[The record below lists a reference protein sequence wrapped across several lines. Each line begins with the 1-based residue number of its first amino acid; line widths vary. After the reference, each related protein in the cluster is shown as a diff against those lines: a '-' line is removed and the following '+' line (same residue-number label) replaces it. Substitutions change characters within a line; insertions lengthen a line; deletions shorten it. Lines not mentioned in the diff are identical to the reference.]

1 MVCSERMPQS
11 PCPPDA
17 IAENVTVN
25 ANCLAA
31 VELVTDLDGA
41 LSLSAARQDLGWVEI
56 VSHVPNELLFLPI
69 YDVPVV
75 PVAQLG
81 PLGTK
86 GIESGRAVG
95 VWLALSESYGFSI
108 LLS

>member
-1 MVCSERMPQS
+1 MPES

-17 IAENVTVN
+17 IAENVPVN

-56 VSHVPNELLFLPI
+56 VSHVSNELLFLPVH
-69 YDVPVV
+69 DVSVV
-75 PVAQLG
+75 PVAQLS
-81 PLGTK
+81 PVGTK
-86 GIESGRAVG
+86 GIESGRAVS
-95 VWLALSESYGFSI
+95 VWPTL
-108 LLS
+108 

>member
-1 MVCSERMPQS
+1 LYESGGPDNARGRQRLRRQVRSGWDLYFLSGGIVSSERMPES

-17 IAENVTVN
+17 IAENVPVN

-56 VSHVPNELLFLPI
+56 VSHVSNELLFLPVH
-69 YDVPVV
+69 DVPVV
-75 PVAQLG
+75 PVA
-81 PLGTK
+81 
-86 GIESGRAVG
+86 
-95 VWLALSESYGFSI
+95 
-108 LLS
+108 